1 MRKSALAITTITFS
15 LLGYYLY
22 RNSADLSPTLK
33 LNPLW
38 LFVLCLIMLVRCYLN
53 ALINKIALDE
63 VGARLERWES
73 FSLTTVGSAIQMFL
87 PLNGGAVFRA
97 VYLKRRYQLAYS
109 HFLSTQLGIQI
120 VGVFFTC
127 LAAMVALSLVA
138 NLHEPEIL
146 GGMALCGSCFLASLI
161 VLSLPPLKRRNHRI
175 WDKLAMLSEGC
186 QIMRTK
192 RPLLLKMILI
202 SIAKTVSDALIFWCG
217 SLSMGLNVNFLGAIA
232 LTSVASLAVC
242 FRVTPG
248 ALGTYEALI
257 GMVSQAALLSS
268 AQAVAVSLVVRGVTY
283 AVVAVLFPLCTW
295 WLVAFRGLH
304 WNLRESPLTE
314 SSLLPDAVSRAA

>member
-1 MRKSALAITTITFS
+1 MRKSAFFITAIVFS

-22 RNSADLSPTLK
+22 RNAADLSVTLK

-38 LFVLCLIMLVRCYLN
+38 LCVLCLIMLVRCFLN

-63 VGARLERWES
+63 VGARLEWWEN
-73 FSLTTVGSAIQMFL
+73 FSLTTVGSAMQMYL
-87 PLNGGAVFRA
+87 PLNSGAVFRA
-97 VYLKRRYQLAYS
+97 VYLKRRYKLAYS
-109 HFLSTQLGIQI
+109 HFVSTQLGIQI
-120 VGVFFTC
+120 VGVLFTC
-127 LAAMVALSLVA
+127 LAAMIALTLVA
-138 NLHEPEIL
+138 NLHDSAIL
-146 GGMALCGSCFLASLI
+146 GGMGLCLSCFLASLV

-175 WDKLAMLSEGC
+175 WDKLAMISEGC
-186 QIMRTK
+186 QIMRSK
-192 RPLLLKMILI
+192 RPLLLKMVLI
-202 SIAKTVSDALIFWCG
+202 SIAKITSDALIFWCA

-232 LTSVASLAVC
+232 LTTVASLAVC
-242 FRVTPG
+242 FRITPG

-295 WLVAFRGLH
+295 WLVAYRGLH
-304 WNLRESPLTE
+304 WNLSESPVPE
-314 SSLLPDAVSRAA
+314 SDPMPKVVSRAA